1 METSFFLLQ
10 KSLYLITVCNRT
22 LKVSETQNKTFYRF
36 CWKITI
42 VTFSKCSPGTVS
54 SLWPLSPQFS
64 WLYTPLLSIFFLC
77 YKIWMAGFCGGGSE
91 ALNRKKKQEKQNQET
106 TCSIISTKYYNWLG
120 QRKNILFLSYSQSY
134 SFQLLLIKALG
145 LVIKTFLHKAGSHQ
159 KPFPHLKPLHQVVNK
174 DNG

>member
-1 METSFFLLQ
+1 
-10 KSLYLITVCNRT
+10 
-22 LKVSETQNKTFYRF
+22 
-36 CWKITI
+36 
-42 VTFSKCSPGTVS
+42 
-54 SLWPLSPQFS
+54 
-64 WLYTPLLSIFFLC
+64 
-77 YKIWMAGFCGGGSE
+77 MAGFCGGGSE

-120 QRKNILFLSYSQSY
+120 HRKNILFLSYSQSY

-159 KPFPHLKPLHQVVNK
+159 KPFSHLKPLHQVVNK